1 MARPGRPQARYS
13 HEKRPQRAERRE
25 PPQRNPG
32 AGRLLNLS
40 PWGRPR
46 DTSSECSAMAK
57 HSEPGSQN
65 NPSGLP
71 QEGHGGQ
78 NATSASPK
86 QGKKGNGAQK
96 RQQKKKS

>member
-1 MARPGRPQARYS
+1 
-13 HEKRPQRAERRE
+13 
-25 PPQRNPG
+25 
-32 AGRLLNLS
+32 
-40 PWGRPR
+40 
-46 DTSSECSAMAK
+46 MAK

-78 NATSASPK
+78 NATSTSQK

-96 RQQKKKS
+96 RQQTKKS